1 MQISQ
6 TMIVKNEERHIV
18 KALSWGKDIM
28 SEQVVVD
35 TGSEDQTTTLA
46 EEQGAKIYRIFW
58 EDDFSKAK
66 NAAIEHCKG
75 DWIAFLDA
83 DEYVR
88 EEDVQKL
95 PEIIEKADR
104 KGYDSI
110 SASLLEL
117 DDEGKVFGGGTL
129 VRFFKNRADIRYHR
143 CIHEQLSNKK
153 EYDATQEITIYHTGY
168 SASEQKRKPSDRNL
182 RLIMEELSRNSKD
195 SEMLGY
201 LGDEYRARD
210 RYREAVESYQK
221 AICYFPA
228 NIEESNQRAAVT
240 LERLL
245 QLHVFQLAWQKDPN
259 GKQSDMKRISLQD
272 VETLFQKAIQ
282 YFPKEPDYAYLLG
295 EYYFGDGQYKLAA
308 VFYGDALEKLSK
320 YGFQNRALML
330 LPHIGDTYEKY
341 AFSLLS
347 ADHAKEAVEIAV
359 QCVKENHQ
367 AMLALKTLLLA
378 FTKAGEDETTVLAIL
393 QFLFKIYDREDL
405 HDKMILYYAAGDA
418 HCLQLK
424 KAIMQLFSKEEQQ
437 ALRDEHV

>member
-1 MQISQ
+1 MMISQ
-6 TMIVKNEERHIV
+6 TMIVKNEERHV
-18 KALSWGKDIM
+18 AKALGWGKTIM
-28 SEQVVVD
+28 VEQIVVD
-35 TGSEDQTTTLA
+35 TGSGDNTASLA
-46 EEQGAKIYRIFW
+46 EKAGAKVYYIPW

-95 PEIIEKADR
+95 PGIIEKADR

-168 SASEQKRKPSDRNL
+168 SASEQKRKPFDRNL
-182 RLIMEELSRNSKD
+182 RLIRKELSRNPKD
-195 SEMLGY
+195 DEMLGY
-201 LGDEYRARD
+201 LGDEYRAQNQ
-210 RYREAVESYQK
+210 YRNAVEVYQK
-221 AICYFPA
+221 AIRCFPA

-259 GKQSDMKRISLQD
+259 GKLSDMKNVSLQD
-272 VETLFQKAIQ
+272 VENLYQKAIQ
-282 YFPKEPDYAYLLG
+282 YFPKEPDYAYLMG
-295 EYYFGDGQYKLAA
+295 EYYFGDEQYDKAA
-308 VFYGDALEKLSK
+308 SFYGDALEKLSK

-330 LPHIGDTYEKY
+330 FPRIGDTYEKY
-341 AFSLLS
+341 AFSLFSL
-347 ADHAKEAVEIAV
+347 DHAKEAVEIAV

-378 FTKAGEDETTVLAIL
+378 FTKGGENEATVQAIL
-393 QFLFKIYDREDL
+393 QFLLKIYDNNNLR
-405 HDKMILYYAAGDA
+405 DKMILYYSSRDA
-418 HCLQLK
+418 RCPELE
-424 KAIMQLFSKEEQQ
+424 KAITKLFSKEEQQ
-437 ALRDEHV
+437 ALHDNHA